1 MEQQGKASE
10 LDAAVAHG
18 GEPRKLSG
26 VDTAEGQR
34 GGGGDDGGG
43 TGKLEDEKKKKT
55 TTGEKEEEVKPLPHM
70 QVPQPSDVYNPELER
85 L

>member
-10 LDAAVAHG
+10 LDGAVARG
-18 GEPRKLSG
+18 GAPRELDG
-26 VDTAEGQR
+26 VEDQR
-34 GGGGDDGGG
+34 GEEGNDGGG
-43 TGKLEDEKKKKT
+43 AAKLEDVKKKT
-55 TTGEKEEEVKPLPHM
+55 TTGEKEEEVKPLPHK